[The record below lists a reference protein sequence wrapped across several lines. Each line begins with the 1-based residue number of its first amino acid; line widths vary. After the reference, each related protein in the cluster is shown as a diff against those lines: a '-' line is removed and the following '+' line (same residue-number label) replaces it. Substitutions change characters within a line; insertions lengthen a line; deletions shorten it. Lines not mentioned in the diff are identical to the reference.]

1 MFILGLAGPAGV
13 GKDTVADYLV
23 KAYGFVKFAFSDAL
37 YAEVQAAYG
46 LPDQSLLRDRAT
58 KEVLTEQLCLRQCKD
73 ADFIACVLQIATE
86 TAWGEEKIYI
96 DVPLSPRQVLQWWG
110 TEYRRA
116 QDPHYWLMKNEDWL
130 RRVRAEHLYPEH
142 APQHFV
148 NTTVR
153 FENEREWI
161 HNGGEDPGE
170 LYGADTQRWSGNVW
184 HIRRDGIVLVAGH
197 ISETELS
204 VIPPERQLWNN
215 DSVERLHRGV
225 DLLMSTHARFVRVE
239 PMAPYAPLY
248 PEAFLT

>member
-1 MFILGLAGPAGV
+1 MFILGLAGQAGV

-46 LPDQSLLRDRAT
+46 LEDQSLLRDRAT
-58 KEVLTEQLCLRQCKD
+58 KEVPTERLALKHCTDEGFLNSTGYLLAPDIKTKVD
-73 ADFIACVLQIATE
+73 HSPLSA
-86 TAWGEEKIYI
+86 
-96 DVPLSPRQVLQWWG
+96 LSPRQVLQWWG
-110 TEYRRA
+110 TQYRRA
-116 QDPHYWLMKNEDWL
+116 QDPHYWLWQNENWL
-130 RRVRAEHLYPEH
+130 HKVRADHLYPEH

-161 HNGGEDPGE
+161 HAGGWEN
-170 LYGADTQRWSGNVW
+170 LWQGNVW
-184 HIRRDGIVLVAGH
+184 HIRREGLAPVASH
-197 ISETELS
+197 VSETELP
-204 VIPPERQLWNN
+204 VITPERQLWNN
-215 DSVERLHRGV
+215 ASIERLYRGV

-239 PMAPYAPLY
+239 PMAPYALLY